1 MSFRR
6 ATTKRRFASAVA
18 AVAALALALTGCGD
32 DGGDGA
38 AEPRSERSAEPSA
51 PAGSPSSED
60 KGEQQMDTAAAA
72 NVDPNAKLAEA
83 RGLDG
88 LTLVVNQVKRDSGGF
103 VTVQGVIKNEGTQSA
118 NTTAWAGSETALL
131 AANPNSV
138 AGATLVDKVGKK
150 RYYILRDTENRCLC
164 TTGIPP
170 LMAGKSTSVF
180 MQFPAPPAGTTEVDF
195 TLPTFAT
202 TSLKISG

>member
-6 ATTKRRFASAVA
+6 TTTTRRFALA
-18 AVAALALALTGCGD
+18 AAAAALTLGLSGCGD
-32 DGGDGA
+32 DGG
-38 AEPRSERSAEPSA
+38 AEPRSERSSEPSA
-51 PAGSPSSED
+51 SASSTPAED
-60 KGEQQMDTAAAA
+60 KGEQQVDTAAAE
-72 NVDPNAKLAEA
+72 NVDPNARLAEA

-88 LTLVVNQVKRDSGGF
+88 LTLVINQVKRDSGGF

-138 AGATLVDKVGKK
+138 AGATLVDKAGKK
-150 RYYILRDTENRCLC
+150 RYYILRDTESRCLC

-170 LMAGKSTSVF
+170 LMAGKTTSVF
-180 MQFPAPPAGTTEVDF
+180 MQFPSPPADTTEVDF